1 MNAVLSAESAITDLT
16 KRLTLRPSQC
26 DGYSAYYSAS
36 GPLAMQR
43 MIKDLITQ
51 LGQPSQYCG
60 GAGPIV
66 RWHTGSHTVT
76 LDTGE
81 GHRIRLSACQPR
93 TLEEVERARFAGLAR
108 RGALTDEALPYLWR
122 FQPSGEFDPA
132 PATPLAQD
140 WAELEVA
147 LEALLRDWCQSLE
160 LLLGNSAA
168 GFTIDHGDGNLV
180 LMVDPGDG
188 MENPGD
194 GVAVFADSRAGAD
207 RDSTHRTAMK
217 ARGWQSF
224 LPVLSYWEAYF
235 DRTRDGSAA
244 AAQLVVNELRARG
257 VDTPGSLRL
266 IRASAGTPAYGKLD
280 VPGAGIAPG
289 PPQ

>member
-36 GPLAMQR
+36 GPLAMQQ

-66 RWHTGSHTVT
+66 RWHTGSHTAT
-76 LDTGE
+76 LDTEE
-81 GHRIRLSACQPR
+81 GHRLRLSVCQTR
-93 TLEEVERARFAGLAR
+93 TLEESERTRFLGLAR
-108 RGALTDEALPYLWR
+108 RGPTDEPLPYLWR
-122 FQPSGEFDPA
+122 FQPSGEFHPA
-132 PATPLAQD
+132 PATPLVQD

-147 LEALLRDWCQSLE
+147 LEALLCDWCQSLE
-160 LLLGNSAA
+160 QLLGNSAA

-188 MENPGD
+188 MENSGD
-194 GVAVFADSRAGAD
+194 GVAVFANSRDRTD
-207 RDSTHRTAMK
+207 RDATHRTAMK
-217 ARGWQSF
+217 KRGWQSF

-257 VDTPGSLRL
+257 VDTPGNLRL
-266 IRASAGTPAYGKLD
+266 IRASVGTPEYGKLD

-289 PPQ
+289 PPN